1 MIQTDSGSDPTD
13 NSGHPPAKQVETD
26 HWFGGKGH
34 AWHIRGRGGGL
45 VCLGKFLQ
53 HIAKKKKNEKLKNET
68 FQFLINKV

>member
-13 NSGHPPAKQVETD
+13 YSGHPPAQQVETD

>member
-1 MIQTDSGSDPTD
+1 MIQTDSSSDPTD

-53 HIAKKKKNEKLKNET
+53 HIAKKNEKLKNET